1 MTLRLS
7 KGKVPSQKAVYWLCR
22 EAWLPRVCVH
32 GCLRS
37 DISCSCLFR
46 EKLGTLESVYIVDP
60 KDAAL
65 LFSCEGPNPER
76 FLVPPWVAY
85 HQYYQRP
92 IGVLL
97 K

>member
-1 MTLRLS
+1 M
-7 KGKVPSQKAVYWLCR
+7 
-22 EAWLPRVCVH
+22 
-32 GCLRS
+32 
-37 DISCSCLFR
+37 
-46 EKLGTLESVYIVDP
+46 ESVYIVDP
-60 KDAAL
+60 KDASI

-92 IGVLL
+92 IGVLF